1 MFSDDNAFEDNVF
14 ENGAAGSALMY
25 SKRITFRRN
34 QFLRNRGFASVGL
47 LFKTCDEVVAE
58 GNLLADNARGVFF
71 EDSYRN
77 VFRGNVV
84 ASSDTAIVLYA
95 GSGGNRITG
104 NSFVGN
110 LTPLTLVGRRTDTV
124 FDGNY
129 WSENREPDLDGDG
142 RTDRPYRL
150 GNVFDHFRG
159 NLLAAD
165 LFAQSF
171 AAGAIGVAEETFPV
185 LRQQMAM
192 DNSPLARP
200 PHLPDVPRA
209 RPEARTAHGPAVA
222 ASTVTFLLGT
232 ALLVL
237 GRRLPAA

>member
-1 MFSDDNAFEDNVF
+1 
-14 ENGAAGSALMY
+14 MY

-47 LFKTCDEVVAE
+47 LFKTCDDVVAE

-84 ASSDTAIVLYA
+84 ASSDVAIVLFA
-95 GSGGNRITG
+95 GCGKNLITG

-110 LTPLTLVGRRTDTV
+110 LTPLTLVGKQTDTV

-142 RTDRPYRL
+142 RCDRPYRL
-150 GNVFDHFRG
+150 GNVFDHFRET
-159 NLLAAD
+159 LLAAD

-185 LRQQMAM
+185 LQQPTAM
-192 DNSPLARP
+192 DHSPLARP
-200 PHLPDVPRA
+200 PVLPDVPR
-209 RPEARTAHGPAVA
+209 RNPVTRTAYMPAVA
-222 ASTVTFLLGT
+222 ASSLTFILGS
-232 ALLVL
+232 ALLVF